1 MPQVYAR
8 ARDASTMQ
16 ALAIALYGDEVDF
29 GLTLEQAM
37 EPNPT
42 IGTVPECLIPIA
54 YGGAGMLAFRRS

>member
-42 IGTVPECLIPIA
+42 IGTVPE
-54 YGGAGMLAFRRS
+54 